1 MRAYRQVC
9 TANDLEGVNRRH
21 NQPKVSW
28 HWDDDGSLIISGRL
42 SPEEGALV
50 VKALEVA
57 ADNDGGEDVVALTW
71 EDVSVT
77 DDLVT
82 ITLAASRSS

>member
-1 MRAYRQVC
+1 MHSQRPGRG
-9 TANDLEGVNRRH
+9 EPPP
-21 NQPKVSW
+21 QPAKVSW

-42 SPEEGALV
+42 SPEERALV

-71 EDVSVT
+71 ETS
-77 DDLVT
+77 
-82 ITLAASRSS
+82 A